1 MKTLKQYLEALEG
14 IENLKQ
20 KIKYWNGKTIYVSVW
35 ESLGDDRAG
44 LAMKRMATKIETP
57 EHAIRLLDLPDEFN
71 TINYEKVNYFSIIK
85 PRTMID
91 IRVGKHTYNL
101 RFAYPERGFS
111 PRNKDRQWMIKYGGE

>member
-1 MKTLKQYLEALEG
+1 MLKHFLEAVHTTPAKAEKWF
-14 IENLKQ
+14 IPNRV
-20 KIKYWNGKTIYVSVW
+20 Y
-35 ESLGDDRAG
+35 
-44 LAMKRMATKIETP
+44 IETP